1 MLLDKWKYLL
11 LSLLMLNNME
21 NIFHAGMTESVN
33 DDVDDYIS
41 VYNTS
46 VLHIFS
52 AWYNL
57 AYLPV
62 NNNLKAKVSCKL
74 GRNETVIKY

>member
-21 NIFHAGMTESVN
+21 NIFHVGMIKSIK

-41 VYNTS
+41 VYHTP
-46 VLHIFS
+46 VPHIFS

-57 AYLPV
+57 AYQPV
-62 NNNLKAKVSCKL
+62 SNNLKAKVSCKL
-74 GRNETVIKY
+74 GWNQTVIKY